1 MFKIHTKYEL
11 INSYK
16 ITHNSYRNSMFIFV
30 LFSINMTFSKFTNIS
45 GKTKLRSKLIVINEI
60 FTILYSTKNNRF
72 GTFSKYLKIM
82 HYIEFKD

>member
-1 MFKIHTKYEL
+1 
-11 INSYK
+11 
-16 ITHNSYRNSMFIFV
+16 
-30 LFSINMTFSKFTNIS
+30 MTFIKFTNIS